1 MIIAIDGSA
10 ASGKGTLAKS
20 LACQLGYDYLDTG
33 ALYRA
38 VGLSLIMAGVSPNNI
53 DENQSIDMARSLD
66 LDLTNSP
73 LIRDERV
80 ADMASRVATITPV
93 RLALLD
99 LQRRFAAT
107 PKSGRGAILDG
118 RDIGTVVLPSADLK
132 LFIDASVEARAKRRT
147 KELHDAGQS
156 VMFRDVLADMQAR
169 DKRDRTRSVAPLRAA
184 DDAITIDT
192 TNMDAAAV
200 LALTLTYVEAASLAG
215 QKDELA

>member
-20 LACQLGYDYLDTG
+20 LARQLGYDYLDTG

-38 VGLSLIMAGVSPNNI
+38 VGLSLIKAGVSPDNI
-53 DENQSIDMARSLD
+53 VENQAIDIAKSLD

-73 LIRDERV
+73 LIRDDRV
-80 ADMASRVATITPV
+80 ADMASRVAAITPV
-93 RLALLD
+93 RAALLD

-107 PKSGRGAILDG
+107 PQSGRGAILDG

-132 LFIDASVEARAKRRT
+132 LFIDAAIETRAKRRT

-156 VMFRDVLADMQAR
+156 AMFRDVLADMQAR

-192 TNMDAAAV
+192 TTMDAAAV
-200 LALTLTYVEAASLAG
+200 LALALTYVETASLAG
-215 QKDELA
+215 Q

>member
-20 LACQLGYDYLDTG
+20 LASQLGYDYLDTG

-132 LFIDASVEARAKRRT
+132 LFIDASVETRAERRT

-156 VMFRDVLADMQAR
+156 AMFRDVLADIQAR
-169 DKRDRTRSVAPLRAA
+169 DKRDRTRPVAPLRAA
-184 DDAITIDT
+184 GDAITIDT

-200 LALTLTYVEAASLAG
+200 LALALTYVETASLAG
-215 QKDELA
+215 Q

>member
-20 LACQLGYDYLDTG
+20 LARQLGYDYLDTG

-38 VGLSLIMAGVSPNNI
+38 VGLSLIKAGVSPDNI
-53 DENQSIDMARSLD
+53 VEKQSIDLAKSLD

-80 ADMASRVATITPV
+80 ADMASRVAAISPV
-93 RLALLD
+93 RTALLD

-107 PKSGRGAILDG
+107 PQSGRGAILDG

-132 LFIDASVEARAKRRT
+132 LFIDASVETRAKRRT

-156 VMFRDVLADMQAR
+156 AMFRDVLADMQAR
-169 DKRDRTRSVAPLRAA
+169 DKRDRTRLVAPLRAA
-184 DDAITIDT
+184 DNAITIDT
-192 TNMDAAAV
+192 TDMDAAAV
-200 LALTLTYVEAASLAG
+200 LALALTYVETASLAG
-215 QKDELA
+215 Q

>member
-20 LACQLGYDYLDTG
+20 LARQLGYDYLDTG

-38 VGLSLIMAGVSPNNI
+38 VGLSLIKAGVNPDNI
-53 DENQSIDMARSLD
+53 VENQAIELAESLD

-73 LIRDERV
+73 LIRGDRV
-80 ADMASRVATITPV
+80 ADMASRVAAITPV
-93 RLALLD
+93 RAALLD

-107 PKSGRGAILDG
+107 PQSGRGAILDG

-132 LFIDASVEARAKRRT
+132 LFIDAAIETRAKRRT

-156 VMFRDVLADMQAR
+156 AMFRDVLADMQAR

-192 TNMDAAAV
+192 TTMDAAAV
-200 LALTLTYVEAASLAG
+200 LALALTYVKAASLAG
-215 QKDELA
+215 Q

>member
-20 LACQLGYDYLDTG
+20 LARQLSYDYLDTG

-38 VGLSLIMAGVSPNNI
+38 VGLSLIKAGVSTDNI
-53 DENQSIDMARSLD
+53 VENQAIDIAKSLD

-73 LIRDERV
+73 LIRDDRV
-80 ADMASRVATITPV
+80 ADMASRVAAITPV
-93 RLALLD
+93 RAALLD

-107 PKSGRGAILDG
+107 PQSGRGAILDG

-132 LFIDASVEARAKRRT
+132 LFIDAAIETRAKRRT

-156 VMFRDVLADMQAR
+156 AMFRDVLADMQAR

-192 TNMDAAAV
+192 TTMDAAAV
-200 LALTLTYVEAASLAG
+200 LALALTYVETALLAG
-215 QKDELA
+215 Q

>member
-20 LACQLGYDYLDTG
+20 LARQLGYDYLDTG

-38 VGLSLIMAGVSPNNI
+38 VGLSLIKAGVNPNNI
-53 DENQSIDMARSLD
+53 VENQAIDIAKSLD
-66 LDLTNSP
+66 LNLTNSP
-73 LIRDERV
+73 LIRDDRV
-80 ADMASRVATITPV
+80 ADMASRVAAITPV
-93 RLALLD
+93 RAALLD

-107 PKSGRGAILDG
+107 PQSGRGAILDG

-132 LFIDASVEARAKRRT
+132 LFIDAAIETRAKRRT

-156 VMFRDVLADMQAR
+156 AMFRDVLADMQAR

-192 TNMDAAAV
+192 TTMDAAAV
-200 LALTLTYVEAASLAG
+200 LALALTYVETASLAG
-215 QKDELA
+215 Q

>member
-20 LACQLGYDYLDTG
+20 LARQLGYDYLDTG

-38 VGLSLIMAGVSPNNI
+38 VGLSLIKAGVSPDNI
-53 DENQSIDMARSLD
+53 VENQAIDIAKSLD

-73 LIRDERV
+73 LIRDDRV
-80 ADMASRVATITPV
+80 ADMASRVAAITPI
-93 RLALLD
+93 RAALLD

-107 PKSGRGAILDG
+107 PQSGRGAILDG

-132 LFIDASVEARAKRRT
+132 LFIDAAIETRAKRRT

-156 VMFRDVLADMQAR
+156 AMFRDVLADMQAR

-192 TNMDAAAV
+192 TTMDAAAV
-200 LALTLTYVEAASLAG
+200 LALALTYVETASLAG
-215 QKDELA
+215 Q

>member
-20 LACQLGYDYLDTG
+20 LARQLGYDYLDTG

-38 VGLSLIMAGVSPNNI
+38 VGLSLIKAGVNPDNI
-53 DENQSIDMARSLD
+53 VENQAIDIAKSLD

-73 LIRDERV
+73 LIRDDRV
-80 ADMASRVATITPV
+80 ADMASRVAAITPV
-93 RLALLD
+93 RAALLD

-107 PKSGRGAILDG
+107 PQSGRGAILDG

-132 LFIDASVEARAKRRT
+132 LFIDATIETRAKRRT

-156 VMFRDVLADMQAR
+156 AMFRDVLADMQAR

-192 TNMDAAAV
+192 TTMDAAAV
-200 LALTLTYVEAASLAG
+200 LALALTYVETASLAG
-215 QKDELA
+215 Q

>member
-20 LACQLGYDYLDTG
+20 LARQLGYDYLDTG

-38 VGLSLIMAGVSPNNI
+38 VGLSLIKAGVSTDNI
-53 DENQSIDMARSLD
+53 VENQAIDIAKSLD
-66 LDLTNSP
+66 LNLTNSP
-73 LIRDERV
+73 LIRDDRV
-80 ADMASRVATITPV
+80 ADMASRVAAITPV
-93 RLALLD
+93 RAALLD

-107 PKSGRGAILDG
+107 PQSGRGAILDG
-118 RDIGTVVLPSADLK
+118 RDIGTVVLPLADLK
-132 LFIDASVEARAKRRT
+132 LFIDAAIETRAKRRT

-156 VMFRDVLADMQAR
+156 AMFRDVLADMQAR

-192 TNMDAAAV
+192 TTMDAAAV
-200 LALTLTYVEAASLAG
+200 LALALTYVETASLAG
-215 QKDELA
+215 Q

>member
-20 LACQLGYDYLDTG
+20 LARQLGYDYLDTG

-38 VGLSLIMAGVSPNNI
+38 VGLSLIRAGVNPDNI
-53 DENQSIDMARSLD
+53 VENQAIDIAKSLD
-66 LDLTNSP
+66 LNLTNSP
-73 LIRDERV
+73 LIRDDRV
-80 ADMASRVATITPV
+80 ADMASRVAAITPV
-93 RLALLD
+93 RAALLD

-107 PKSGRGAILDG
+107 PQSGRGAILDG

-132 LFIDASVEARAKRRT
+132 LFIDAAIETRAKRRT

-156 VMFRDVLADMQAR
+156 AMFRDVLADMQAR

-192 TNMDAAAV
+192 TTMDAAAV
-200 LALTLTYVEAASLAG
+200 LALALTYVETASLARQMDG
-215 QKDELA
+215 RA

>member
-20 LACQLGYDYLDTG
+20 LARQLDYDYLDTG

-38 VGLSLIMAGVSPNNI
+38 VGLSLIKAGVNPDNI
-53 DENQSIDMARSLD
+53 VENQAIELAESLD

-73 LIRDERV
+73 LIRGDRV
-80 ADMASRVATITPV
+80 ADMASRVAAITPV
-93 RLALLD
+93 RAALLD

-107 PKSGRGAILDG
+107 PQSGRGAILDG

-132 LFIDASVEARAKRRT
+132 LFIDAAIETRAKRRT

-156 VMFRDVLADMQAR
+156 AMFRDVLADMQAR

-192 TNMDAAAV
+192 TTMDAAAV
-200 LALTLTYVEAASLAG
+200 LALALTYVETASLAG
-215 QKDELA
+215 Q

>member
-20 LACQLGYDYLDTG
+20 LARQLGYDYLDTG

-38 VGLSLIMAGVSPNNI
+38 VGLSLIKAGVNPDNI
-53 DENQSIDMARSLD
+53 VENQAIDIAKSLD

-73 LIRDERV
+73 LIRDDRV
-80 ADMASRVATITPV
+80 ADMASRVAAITPV
-93 RLALLD
+93 RAALLD

-107 PKSGRGAILDG
+107 PQSGRGAILDG

-132 LFIDASVEARAKRRT
+132 LFIDAAIETRAKRRT

-156 VMFRDVLADMQAR
+156 AMFRDVLADMQAR

-192 TNMDAAAV
+192 TTMDAAAV
-200 LALTLTYVEAASLAG
+200 LALALTYVETALLAG
-215 QKDELA
+215 Q

>member
-20 LACQLGYDYLDTG
+20 LARQLSYDYLDTG

-38 VGLSLIMAGVSPNNI
+38 VGLSLIKAGVSPNNI
-53 DENQSIDMARSLD
+53 VENQAIDIAKSLD

-73 LIRDERV
+73 LIRDDRV
-80 ADMASRVATITPV
+80 ADMASRVAAITPV
-93 RLALLD
+93 RAALLD

-107 PKSGRGAILDG
+107 PQSGRGAILDG

-132 LFIDASVEARAKRRT
+132 LFIDAAIETRAKRRT

-156 VMFRDVLADMQAR
+156 AMLRDVLADMQAR

-192 TNMDAAAV
+192 TTMDAAAV
-200 LALTLTYVEAASLAG
+200 LALALTYVETASLAG
-215 QKDELA
+215 Q

>member
-1 MIIAIDGSA
+1 MIVAIDGSA

-38 VGLSLIMAGVSPNNI
+38 VGLSLIKAGVSPNNI
-53 DENQSIDMARSLD
+53 VENQAIDIARSLE
-66 LDLTNSP
+66 LDLTSSP
-73 LIRDERV
+73 LIRDEQV
-80 ADMASRVATITPV
+80 ADMASRVAAITPV
-93 RLALLD
+93 RAALLD
-99 LQRRFAAT
+99 LQRRFATT
-107 PKSGRGAILDG
+107 PQSGRGAILDG

-132 LFIDASVEARAKRRT
+132 LFIDASVETRAKRRI

-156 VMFRDVLADMQAR
+156 AMFRDVLADMQAR
-169 DKRDRTRSVAPLRAA
+169 DKRDRTRAAAPLRAA

-200 LALTLTYVEAASLAG
+200 LALALTYVDTALLAG
-215 QKDELA
+215 Q

>member
-20 LACQLGYDYLDTG
+20 LARQLGYDYLDTG

-38 VGLSLIMAGVSPNNI
+38 VGLSLIKAGVNPDNI
-53 DENQSIDMARSLD
+53 VENQAIDIAKSLD

-73 LIRDERV
+73 LIRDDRV
-80 ADMASRVATITPV
+80 ADMASRVAAITPV
-93 RLALLD
+93 RAALLD

-107 PKSGRGAILDG
+107 PQSGRGAILDG

-132 LFIDASVEARAKRRT
+132 LFIDAAIETRAKRRT

-156 VMFRDVLADMQAR
+156 AMFRDVLADMQAR

-192 TNMDAAAV
+192 TTMDAAAV
-200 LALTLTYVEAASLAG
+200 LALALTYVETSSLAG
-215 QKDELA
+215 Q

>member
-20 LACQLGYDYLDTG
+20 LARQLGYDYLDTG

-38 VGLSLIMAGVSPNNI
+38 VGLSLIKAGVSPDNI
-53 DENQSIDMARSLD
+53 VENQAIDIAKSLD

-73 LIRDERV
+73 LIRDDRV
-80 ADMASRVATITPV
+80 ADMASRVAAITPV
-93 RLALLD
+93 RAALLD

-107 PKSGRGAILDG
+107 PQSGRGAILDG

-132 LFIDASVEARAKRRT
+132 LFIDAAIETRAKRRT
-147 KELHDAGQS
+147 KELHNAGQS
-156 VMFRDVLADMQAR
+156 AMFRDVLADMQAR

-192 TNMDAAAV
+192 TTMDAAAV
-200 LALTLTYVEAASLAG
+200 LALALTYVEAASLAG
-215 QKDELA
+215 Q

>member
-20 LACQLGYDYLDTG
+20 LARQLGYDYLDTG

-38 VGLSLIMAGVSPNNI
+38 VGLSLIKAGINPDNI
-53 DENQSIDMARSLD
+53 IENQAVDISKSLD
-66 LDLTNSP
+66 LDLTKSP
-73 LIRDERV
+73 LIRDDGV
-80 ADMASRVATITPV
+80 ADMASRVAAITPV
-93 RLALLD
+93 RAALLD

-107 PKSGRGAILDG
+107 PQSGRGAILDG

-132 LFIDASVEARAKRRT
+132 LFIDAAIETRAARRT

-156 VMFRDVLADMQAR
+156 AMFRDVLADMQAR

-192 TNMDAAAV
+192 TTMDAAAV
-200 LALTLTYVEAASLAG
+200 LALALTYVETASLARQMDG
-215 QKDELA
+215 RA

>member
-20 LACQLGYDYLDTG
+20 LARQLGYDYLDTG

-38 VGLSLIMAGVSPNNI
+38 VGLSLIKAGVNPDNI
-53 DENQSIDMARSLD
+53 VENQAIELAESLD

-73 LIRDERV
+73 LIRGDRV
-80 ADMASRVATITPV
+80 ADMASRVAAITPV
-93 RLALLD
+93 RAALLD

-107 PKSGRGAILDG
+107 PQSGRGAILDG

-132 LFIDASVEARAKRRT
+132 LFIDAAIETRAKRRT

-156 VMFRDVLADMQAR
+156 AMFRDVLADMQAR
-169 DKRDRTRSVAPLRAA
+169 DKRDRARSVAPLRAA

-200 LALTLTYVEAASLAG
+200 LALALTYVETASLAG
-215 QKDELA
+215 Q

>member
-20 LACQLGYDYLDTG
+20 LARQLGYDYLDTG

-38 VGLSLIMAGVSPNNI
+38 VGLSLIKAGVNPDNI
-53 DENQSIDMARSLD
+53 VENQAIDIAKSLD
-66 LDLTNSP
+66 LNLTNSP
-73 LIRDERV
+73 LIRDDRV
-80 ADMASRVATITPV
+80 ADMASRVAAITPV
-93 RLALLD
+93 RAALLD

-107 PKSGRGAILDG
+107 PQSGRGAILDG

-132 LFIDASVEARAKRRT
+132 LFIDAAIETRAKRRT

-156 VMFRDVLADMQAR
+156 AMFRDVLADMQAR

-192 TNMDAAAV
+192 TTMDAAAV
-200 LALTLTYVEAASLAG
+200 LALALTYVETASLAR
-215 QKDELA
+215 Q